1 MCVAPLTIVWAV
13 GLDVEAYA
21 KLGRAVEIPRP
32 DCPSC
37 QQAMTWWS
45 WYRRDVRDGGQPGS
59 VERVW
64 IRRVRCHA
72 CEITHALLPAFA
84 LVRRLDTVATIGTAV
99 TLAVAGKGM
108 RAVGRELGLP
118 WSTVRSLRK
127 RHRMRAALV
136 YTEFAALAVSLG
148 SAAATY
154 SAVPER
160 AALEAIGFAYAA
172 AAKGFVA
179 APGEVF
185 SFASAVTGGG
195 WLANNTTSLLFN
207 PPGVRLAARA
217 RPAAPPE
224 DSNGP

>member
-1 MCVAPLTIVWAV
+1 MTIVWAA
-13 GLDVEAYA
+13 GLDVESYA

-32 DCPSC
+32 GCPSC
-37 QQAMTWWS
+37 QQAMSWWS
-45 WYRRDVRDGGQPGS
+45 WYQRDLRPSGPTGALA
-59 VERVW
+59 RLW
-64 IRRVRCHA
+64 IRRVRCRL
-72 CEITHALLPAFA
+72 CGITHALLPTFA
-84 LVRRLDTVATIGTAV
+84 LARRLDAVATIGTAV
-99 TLAVAGKGM
+99 TLAVGGMGM
-108 RAVGRELGLP
+108 RAVGRELGVP

-127 RHRMRAALV
+127 RHRLRAGILYA
-136 YTEFAALAVSLG
+136 EFAALAVSLG
-148 SAAATY
+148 AAAATY

-172 AAKGFVA
+172 AAKGFVV

-185 SFASAVTGGG
+185 GFASAVTGGG